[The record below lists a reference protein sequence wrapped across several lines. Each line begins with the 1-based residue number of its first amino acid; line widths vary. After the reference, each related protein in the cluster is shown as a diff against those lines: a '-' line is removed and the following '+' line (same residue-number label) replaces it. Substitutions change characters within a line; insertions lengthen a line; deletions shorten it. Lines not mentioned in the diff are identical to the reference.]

1 MKKIETYKEPRWLK
15 LRASVLRRD
24 NYTDQYLKRY
34 GKMKQAEVVHHIF
47 PVVDFPQYQYEAW
60 NLISVTKST
69 HQSFH
74 ERDTDRLSK
83 KGIELLIYTCNK
95 HNVPI
100 PEWYIQP
107 PKRNRKRFYDYT
119 Y

>member
-1 MKKIETYKEPRWLK
+1 MKKIETYKEPKWLK
-15 LRASVLRRD
+15 IRASALRRD
-24 NYTDQYLKRY
+24 KYIDQYQKRY
-34 GKMKQAEVVHHIF
+34 GKIRQADVVHHIF
-47 PVVDFPQYQYEAW
+47 PVVDFPQYQFELW

-83 KGIELLIYTCNK
+83 RGIELLIYTCHKN
-95 HNVPI
+95 NIAVPG
-100 PEWYIQP
+100 WYVKTEK
-107 PKRNRKRFYDYT
+107 KRSKRYYDYT